1 MPFEARK
8 HLCQLPCGRAL
19 LQQRVQQLVLVYQ
32 CVLYG
37 AVAHEELVVGQNFH
51 DVVEAAAFYFR
62 PVIVAGCDGA
72 VALCQPVLR
81 RGYRRITIGQCK
93 GAAAYLRF
101 ALHHFAKTK
110 IQHQLL
116 RHRTKRICSTKIQK
130 KMLTA
135 KLSAS
140 FFISL
145 SFLSRPGSYLVVLS
159 AFLRSNTSII
169 CVSARATTS

>member
-1 MPFEARK
+1 MPLEARK
-8 HLCQLPCGRAL
+8 QLCQLPCGRAL

-37 AVAHEELVVGQNFH
+37 AVANKELVVGQNFH
-51 DVVEAAAFYFR
+51 DVVEAAAFDFR

-81 RGYRRITIGQCK
+81 RGYRRITIGQRK
-93 GAAAYLRF
+93 GAAADFRF

-140 FFISL
+140 FL
-145 SFLSRPGSYLVVLS
+145 LTYLL
-159 AFLRSNTSII
+159 
-169 CVSARATTS
+169 